1 MLVESDL
8 LESAKE
14 MLSDKIKII
23 EIESDDAWARDTCPT
38 FVVNDKK
45 DVRGVCWKF
54 NAWGGDYDGLY
65 KNWDKDSKL
74 ASSVCEKLGYSA
86 YSAKDFVLEGGS
98 IHSDGEGTVIVTE
111 ACLLSKGRNPNLS
124 KSQIEDNLKKYLG
137 AEKIIWLKHGIY
149 NDETNEHVDN
159 VCAFIKPGSVVL
171 AWTDDKEDEQYVL
184 QNKN

>member
-1 MLVESDL
+1 MALKCQENLKSKKAREAFKNVAEAIAESEEVYMLVESDL

-74 ASSVCEKLGYSA
+74 ALLY
-86 YSAKDFVLEGGS
+86 AK
-98 IHSDGEGTVIVTE
+98 
-111 ACLLSKGRNPNLS
+111 N
-124 KSQIEDNLKKYLG
+124 
-137 AEKIIWLKHGIY
+137 
-149 NDETNEHVDN
+149 
-159 VCAFIKPGSVVL
+159 
-171 AWTDDKEDEQYVL
+171 
-184 QNKN
+184 